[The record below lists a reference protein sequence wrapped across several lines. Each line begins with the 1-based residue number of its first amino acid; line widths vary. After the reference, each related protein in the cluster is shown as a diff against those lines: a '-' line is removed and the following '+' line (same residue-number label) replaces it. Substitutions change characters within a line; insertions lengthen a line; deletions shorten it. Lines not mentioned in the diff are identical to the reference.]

1 MERTGIKIA
10 FAFDNHF
17 LQLGFTLYYDRDITA
32 TAKASGCEA
41 IVGNDFTWAK
51 IEVVP
56 VILLDDYCNDR
67 ENP

>member
-1 MERTGIKIA
+1 VSSKWCKGCSGSGEAAAESRLA
-10 FAFDNHF
+10 
-17 LQLGFTLYYDRDITA
+17 LRDALVVA
-32 TAKASGCEA
+32 TAKVSGCEA

-56 VILLDDYCNDR
+56 VILLDDYCGDR